1 MLYFFQVYSAL
12 SDRSSLFYI
21 MLIVII
27 SSEFVML
34 VDHHGFLFALNFH
47 SFLHLGGKVLMRNP
61 RSYQV
66 YPLNRALNQGTS
78 AKQSKYG

>member
-1 MLYFFQVYSAL
+1 MYSAL
-12 SDRSSLFYI
+12 LDRCFLSYI
-21 MLIVII
+21 MLILIM
-27 SSEFVML
+27 SSEFFMF
-34 VDHHGFLFALNFH
+34 VDYHGFLFALNFH